1 MEIYKFSAVIK
12 AGSIVVPFM
21 LAQELGVMSE
31 SKACELLGC
40 NIEEYR
46 EHKYKIV
53 EAVQKLLEDMPC
65 DIMFILNR
73 HTCEQSK
80 EVASNEEPKT
90 GCLE

>member
-1 MEIYKFSAVIK
+1 MENYTFSAVIK
-12 AGSIVVPFM
+12 AGSIVSACM
-21 LAQELGVMSE
+21 LAQEMGVMSE
-31 SKACELLGC
+31 SKACQLLNC

-46 EHKYKIV
+46 KHKYRIV
-53 EAVQKLLEDMPC
+53 EVVQKLLEDMPS

-73 HTCEQSK
+73 CECEQPK

>member
-1 MEIYKFSAVIK
+1 MENYTFSAVIK

-46 EHKYKIV
+46 EHKYKII
-53 EAVQKLLEDMPC
+53 ETVQKLLEDMPS
-65 DIMFILNR
+65 DIRFILNR
-73 HTCEQSK
+73 HTCEESK
-80 EVASNEEPKT
+80 EAASNEEPKT
-90 GCLE
+90 GCLK